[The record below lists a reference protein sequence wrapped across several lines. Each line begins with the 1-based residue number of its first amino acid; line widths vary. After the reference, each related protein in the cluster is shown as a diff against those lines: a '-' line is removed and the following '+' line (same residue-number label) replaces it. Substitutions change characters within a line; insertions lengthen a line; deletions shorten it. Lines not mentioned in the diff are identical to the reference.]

1 MDTRNKAE
9 ESVFSPSAVHV
20 PRDEKVM
27 IEKRPEI
34 DKNILDRQRGVNKF
48 GNLFPLHFCDSF
60 SYGKSSLWA
69 GSPAFGG
76 ITHKK
81 HRPRYFGFRIADS
94 WLLVA
99 GFSLLVPSLPIL
111 YSFNQQQGTSNK
123 ELIFQSA
130 FRNLQSAIW
139 RRGKGSARVLQI
151 SWKTNRIEPYPLLRA
166 KENNIHRPRINLLI
180 REASRDGE
188 LKS

>member
-130 FRNLQSAIW
+130 FRHAP
-139 RRGKGSARVLQI
+139 RRVHGSP
-151 SWKTNRIEPYPLLRA
+151 EPYVVLGAIYNPQLGGGG
-166 KENNIHRPRINLLI
+166 
-180 REASRDGE
+180 RDLPGFCKFAE
-188 LKS
+188 K